1 MNQQMKVFNHEQFG
15 NVRIIEEDGRMLFCG
30 SDVAKALGYAN
41 PRKALQDH
49 CRCVTKRDAWVQT
62 GTKSDGTPAM
72 RLNSTIFIPEG
83 DVYRLI
89 THSKLPSAERF
100 ERWVFDEVLPSIR
113 RTGGYG
119 QQLNMELVA
128 QIITMTVQAT
138 VKELLPLIM
147 QEKRP
152 EPERKEVQ
160 VAVNNQRPP
169 VRGVSQFK
177 IVSSGFAEVVIELS
191 RQHKTNREIRDYLYE
206 QGLEISEMSISRF
219 RRKCALEPTVLTIAV

>member
-1 MNQQMKVFNHEQFG
+1 
-15 NVRIIEEDGRMLFCG
+15 
-30 SDVAKALGYAN
+30 
-41 PRKALQDH
+41 
-49 CRCVTKRDAWVQT
+49 
-62 GTKSDGTPAM
+62 M
-72 RLNSTIFIPEG
+72 RLNSTNFIPEG

-191 RQHKTNREIRDYLYE
+191 RQHKTNREIRDYLFE

>member
-30 SDVAKALGYAN
+30 SDVAKALGYTN
-41 PRKALQDH
+41 PRKAVRDH
-49 CRCVTKRDAWVQT
+49 TEGGTKRSMVSLTTNQYGVT
-62 GTKSDGTPAM
+62 TEQIVET
-72 RLNSTIFIPEG
+72 TFITEG

-160 VAVNNQRPP
+160 VAVNNRRPP
-169 VRGVSQFK
+169 MRGVSQFK

>member
-1 MNQQMKVFNHEQFG
+1 MNRQMKVFNHEQFG

-30 SDVAKALGYAN
+30 SDVAKALGYTN
-41 PRKALQDH
+41 PRKAVRDH
-49 CRCVTKRDAWVQT
+49 TEGGTKRSMVSLTTNQYGVT
-62 GTKSDGTPAM
+62 TEQIVET
-72 RLNSTIFIPEG
+72 TFITEG

-191 RQHKTNREIRDYLYE
+191 RQHKTNREIRDYLFE

>member
-1 MNQQMKVFNHEQFG
+1 MNRQMKVFNHEQFG

-30 SDVAKALGYAN
+30 SDVAKALGYTN
-41 PRKALQDH
+41 PRKAVRDH
-49 CRCVTKRDAWVQT
+49 TEGGTKRSMVSLTTNQYGVT
-62 GTKSDGTPAM
+62 TEQIVET
-72 RLNSTIFIPEG
+72 TFITEG

-100 ERWVFDEVLPSIR
+100 ERWVFDEVLPGIR

-152 EPERKEVQ
+152 EPERREVQ
-160 VAVNNQRPP
+160 VAVNNRRPP

-191 RQHKTNREIRDYLYE
+191 RQHKTNREIRDYLFE

>member
-30 SDVAKALGYAN
+30 SDVAKALGYTN
-41 PRKALQDH
+41 PRKAVRDH
-49 CRCVTKRDAWVQT
+49 TEGGTKRSMVSLTTNQYGVT
-62 GTKSDGTPAM
+62 TEQIVET
-72 RLNSTIFIPEG
+72 TFITEG

-177 IVSSGFAEVVIELS
+177 IVSGGFAEVVIELS